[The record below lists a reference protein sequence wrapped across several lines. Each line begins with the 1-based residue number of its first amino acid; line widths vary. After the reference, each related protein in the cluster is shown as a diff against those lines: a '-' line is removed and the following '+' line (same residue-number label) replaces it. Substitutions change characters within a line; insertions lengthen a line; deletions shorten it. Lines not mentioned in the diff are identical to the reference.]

1 MQRGGLTFQIN
12 TDNLERLAKK
22 IGNQTVKYDKVM
34 KQRVTRATEMVWRI
48 AHAKRPMIS
57 KAQMK
62 FEGRTK
68 RVSDPNAK
76 AGVPVD
82 TGVLQGSITQK
93 VSKTKSMSYQGEV
106 ATRGVP
112 YAGYLEFGTSKMRAR
127 PFIRPAVNLTK
138 DAIKRVFGL
147 KVEANI

>member
-1 MQRGGLTFQIN
+1 MQKGGLTFRIN

-22 IGNQTVKYDKVM
+22 IGNQSVKYDKVM
-34 KQRVTRATEMVWRI
+34 KERVTRATEMVWRV
-48 AHAKRPMIS
+48 AHARRPMIS

-62 FEGRTK
+62 YEGRAK
-68 RVSDPNAK
+68 RVSDPDAK

-82 TGVLQGSITQK
+82 TGALQASITQR
-93 VSKTKSMSYQGEV
+93 VTKTKSMSYQGEV
-106 ATRGVP
+106 ATRGIP
-112 YAGYLEFGTSKMRAR
+112 YAGYIEFGTSKMWPR